1 VTAPTHDLPT
11 RSYGCSFGC
20 GNPYDFIFVSVVDGT
35 TEFLCLPCMVRL
47 ASDMVAAVTEPDNP
61 SLLAA
66 LAGAG
71 QVDTAPMSNG
81 NVKRRGKNAPVN
93 TDDDDLISAYED
105 VITEDELPDAFR

>member
-1 VTAPTHDLPT
+1 MTAPTPDTPV

-47 ASDMVAAVTEPDNP
+47 ASDMVAAVTEPDN
-61 SLLAA
+61 SALQVA

-71 QVDTAPMSNG
+71 QIDAAPMSNG
-81 NVKRRGKNAPVN
+81 GVKKRGKNAPV
-93 TDDDDLISAYED
+93 TADDDDLLSAYED
-105 VITEDELPDAFR
+105 VITEDELPEAFR

>member
-1 VTAPTHDLPT
+1 MSEPTPDTPP

-20 GNPYDFIFVSVVDGT
+20 GNPYDFVFVSVVDGT

-61 SLLAA
+61 SLLSA

-71 QVDTAPMSNG
+71 KIDTAPMSNG
-81 NVKRRGKNAPVN
+81 GVKRRGKNAPVN
-93 TDDDDLISAYED
+93 TDDDDLLSAYED
-105 VITEDELPDAFR
+105 VITEDELPEAFR

>member
-1 VTAPTHDLPT
+1 MTAAIPDTPQ

-61 SLLAA
+61 SLITA
-66 LAGAG
+66 LQGAG
-71 QVDTAPMSNG
+71 TVDTAPMANG
-81 NVKRRGKNAPVN
+81 QVKRRGKNAPV
-93 TDDDDLISAYED
+93 TADDDDLISVYED
-105 VITEDELPDAFR
+105 VITVDELPEEFR